1 MYQRIL
7 LAVDGS
13 HSSDLALSQA
23 IAIAAATGAEVKA
36 LFVVDDSDVYF
47 EAGYFDPREV
57 ANQQISYGGK
67 ALDAATARL
76 SQAGIRCHA
85 QLDEKPVA
93 PGRISTTIAVEAD
106 KWNADMIVMGTHG
119 RRGVRRLLMGSVA
132 EGVLSQ
138 TSKPLLLVRSE
149 IEG

>member
-1 MYQRIL
+1 M
-7 LAVDGS
+7 
-13 HSSDLALSQA
+13 
-23 IAIAAATGAEVKA
+23 
-36 LFVVDDSDVYF
+36 
-47 EAGYFDPREV
+47 
-57 ANQQISYGGK
+57 
-67 ALDAATARL
+67 
-76 SQAGIRCHA
+76 
-85 QLDEKPVA
+85 A

-138 TSKPLLLVRSE
+138 TSKPLLLIRSE